1 MKTEQ
6 LEQLNPTLN
15 TTVRLESRR
24 GFLGKMFGAG
34 ALILGAQVIPF
45 KLEAAD
51 GTVDGAAWHPSV
63 YLGIETDGSVII
75 VAHRSEM
82 GTGIRTALPMVA
94 ADELDADWSRV
105 KIQQAIGDK
114 KYGDQN
120 TDGSNSI
127 KGFYQ
132 PMREAGASARAMLE
146 SAAASK
152 WGVPVSECH
161 AKNHEVV
168 HATKGKLGFGELA
181 TLAASQPVP
190 KKEELKF
197 KPASEYRYIGKN
209 VAITDIDKIVA
220 GTTTYGMDAKVP
232 GMVYASIERC
242 PVIGGKLKSVDDA
255 DAKKVA
261 GVIGTATIEPFK
273 GASYGMNALGGVAV
287 IANNTWASMQGRKK
301 LKPEWDFGVN
311 ANYNSAEY
319 KTGLRET
326 AKKPGTANR
335 TVGDVDTEF
344 AKNTKTHEAEYWVPH
359 LAHAEMEP
367 PSAVADYKNGKV
379 TIWTATQNPQ
389 AVQTTVAPAVGCKP
403 EDVTCNVTLLG
414 GGFGR
419 KSKPDYVAEAA
430 ILSKQLGKPVKVVW
444 SREDDLQFDFFHFPA
459 ALYMKASLD
468 ASGKPTAW
476 LGRSVYPNMLSL
488 NQKNPGQLSSMG
500 WSDLPFNIPN
510 IRMES
515 GAAEAKTR
523 IGWLRSVANIPHAF
537 AIHSFIDELAALAN
551 RDRVDYLM
559 EVLGPDRIIEVG
571 GGRGGAARPNPYPI
585 DVARTKRVL
594 QAVAD
599 QSGWKNKKSG
609 NGHGW
614 GVAVHRSFS
623 SFVASVVEVEVD
635 AKGALH
641 IGRVDT
647 VADCGLIVHP
657 DRVKA
662 QFEGAAVFGASI
674 AMSGEITADNG
685 RMTQKNFN
693 GYPVARMDEAPR
705 EVHVQII
712 GTDNPPAGVGEPG
725 VPPIAPAIC
734 NAIFAATGKRIR
746 DLPIKRQLA

>member
-1 MKTEQ
+1 
-6 LEQLNPTLN
+6 
-15 TTVRLESRR
+15 VY
-24 GFLGKMFGAG
+24 LG
-34 ALILGAQVIPF
+34 VEP
-45 KLEAAD
+45 D
-51 GTVDGAAWHPSV
+51 GTVI
-63 YLGIETDGSVII
+63 L

-94 ADELDADWSRV
+94 ADEMEADWTRV

-127 KGFYQ
+127 KSFWQ
-132 PMREAGASARAMLE
+132 PMREAGATARVMLE

-152 WGVPVSECH
+152 WGVPASECH

-168 HATKGKLGFGELA
+168 HATKGKVGFGELA
-181 TLAASQPVP
+181 TLAAKQPVP
-190 KKEELKF
+190 KKEDLKF
-197 KPASEYRYIGKN
+197 KAASEYRYIGKN
-209 VAITDIDKIVA
+209 VPITDIDKIVA
-220 GTTTYGMDAKVP
+220 GHTTYGMDAKMP

-255 DAKKVA
+255 DAKSVK
-261 GVIGTATIEPFK
+261 GVIQTAIIDPYK
-273 GASYGMNALGGVAV
+273 GAGYATGGIFQALGGVAV
-287 IANNTWASMQGRKK
+287 IADNTWAAMQGRKK
-301 LKPEWDFGVN
+301 LKPEWDLGVN
-311 ANYNSAEY
+311 AKYNSGEY
-319 KTGLRET
+319 KQTLRET

-335 TVGDVDTEF
+335 TAGDVDAEF
-344 AKNTKTHEAEYWVPH
+344 AKNSKTHEAEYWVPH

-367 PSAVADYKNGKV
+367 PTAVADYKDGKV

-389 AVQTTVAPAVGCKP
+389 AVQQTVAPAVGCKI

-444 SREDDLQFDFFHFPA
+444 SREDDLQFDYFHFPA
-459 ALYMKASLD
+459 AMYMKASLD
-468 ASGKPTAW
+468 EKGRPTAW

-488 NQKNPGQLSSMG
+488 NQSSPGGLSSMG

-515 GAAEAKTR
+515 GPAEAKVR

-551 RDRVDYLM
+551 RDRVEYLVEM
-559 EVLGPDRIIEVG
+559 LGPDRIIELG
-571 GGRGGAARPNPYPI
+571 GGRGGAAGGRGGAPARPNLYPI
-585 DVARTKRVL
+585 DTARTKRVL

-599 QSGWKNKKSG
+599 QSGWANKKSG

-623 SFVASVVEVEVD
+623 SYVASVVEVEVD
-635 AKGALH
+635 GKGNVK

-647 VADCGLIVHP
+647 VADPGLIVHP

-662 QFEGAAVFGASI
+662 QFEGAAVFGASL

-685 RMTQKNFN
+685 RVIQKNFN
-693 GYPVARMDEAPR
+693 GYPVARIDEAPR
-705 EVHVQII
+705 EVHVSII